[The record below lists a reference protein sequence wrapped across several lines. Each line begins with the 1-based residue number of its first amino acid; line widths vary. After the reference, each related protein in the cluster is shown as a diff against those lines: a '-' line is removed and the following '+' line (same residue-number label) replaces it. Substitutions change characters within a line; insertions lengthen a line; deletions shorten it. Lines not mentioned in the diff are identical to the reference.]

1 MRRHLTSSTSKHDL
15 IFYSVSE
22 TGDAGVAY
30 TYTMSYLKHLLSQ
43 ARKEIVAG
51 PILRAPQFT
60 HSMKFPEQEGAQPV
74 GTFPT
79 TRRLWNGRRGIMTT
93 YWHDPEV
100 PVVFSLIPDAEGPMQ
115 IPFDEPEKRVQ
126 TSVLK
131 HSVYP
136 RPGTSALE
144 GQDNNLR
151 YLYAIGRA
159 MKNSVWMEQRGT
171 PGVPVLCLATWPG
184 VEPDIGGAIPAQTRV
199 IEWGQEVL
207 GDWADT
213 ITDLYFDD
221 FYGLLGVSTRNGE
234 VFLMYF
240 T

>member
-15 IFYSVSE
+15 IFCSVSDP
-22 TGDAGVAY
+22 GDAGVAY

-43 ARKEIVAG
+43 ARKGILVG

-60 HSMKFPEQEGAQPV
+60 HSMKFPEQEGAHPV
-74 GTFPT
+74 CASPT

-100 PVVFSLIPDAEGPMQ
+100 PVVFSLIPDAEGSMQ

-136 RPGTSALE
+136 RPGTSALH
-144 GQDNNLR
+144 GQDNTLR

-159 MKNSVWMEQRGT
+159 MKNAVWMEQRGT
-171 PGVPVLCLATWPG
+171 PGVPALCLATWPG
-184 VEPDIGGAIPAQTRV
+184 VEPDIDGAIPTQTRV
-199 IEWGQEVL
+199 IEWDQEVF

-221 FYGLLGVSTRNGE
+221 FYGIIGASTRNGE